1 MKKRKGLYMILEALN
16 VEQVENIYNERMS
29 VDFLADEIRP
39 LTIILYT
46 IEKGMCDCYGL
57 YDGNELIGYAFL
69 LKKDNNFMI
78 DYLAISPEYRN
89 KGIGAKMLKML
100 KEHYADADNILLEVE
115 DPDKAETDE
124 DRDLQSRRRAFYL
137 RNGCTDTGLRMK
149 CFQVPFQILVLG
161 NSKCRDIDSLRE
173 LYVSF
178 YRMILPKEVFERNI
192 AE

>member
-1 MKKRKGLYMILEALN
+1 MRLESLN
-16 VEQVENIYNERMS
+16 IEQVENIYNERML
-29 VDFLADEIRP
+29 VDFPADELRP
-39 LTIILYT
+39 LRIIIST

-57 YDGNELIGYAFL
+57 YDVNELIGYAFL
-69 LKKDNNFMI
+69 LKKDNSFML
-78 DYLAISPEYRN
+78 DYLAISPEHRN

-100 KEHYADADNILLEVE
+100 SECYADADNVLLEVE